1 MAITY
6 EMYLMEEARIAEEEA
21 WWEEHEEEIEAA
33 WNAAEEA
40 REKMYTKFPYVDFT
54 PYRDYKRY
62 SDWYNEEN
70 VRIVIDE
77 DSRSIM
83 YNKYCDDFWGDVV
96 IKKPFGKLKE
106 DIERRFYGRF
116 AMTAGA
122 QA

>member
-1 MAITY
+1 MKVYVIRHGQTDWNF
-6 EMYLMEEARIAEEEA
+6 EKKIQGMTD
-21 WWEEHEEEIEAA
+21 IELNAA
-33 WNAAEEA
+33 GIEQAEEA
-40 REKMYTKFPYVDFT
+40 REKIYTKFPYVDFT